1 MFNFLKKK
9 STKTTKANQSKKSF
23 RKFNRTTKPN
33 VKKPTVLYNK
43 YSKHHEIV
51 VNKTPRAL
59 GSYTA
64 KTSKGKQMYQIEN
77 LISKTKTNSNDNKQ
91 YVSSRYRRYPK
102 NTFNKST
109 IQPVSIAPNDFE
121 TVRSNHIKKYKYSG
135 KKIKVTKK

>member
-1 MFNFLKKK
+1 MFNFLKKNT
-9 STKTTKANQSKKSF
+9 TKKTKANQSKKSF

-64 KTSKGKQMYQIEN
+64 TSNNRRGKYQITKG
-77 LISKTKTNSNDNKQ
+77 LVKDSKLSQ
-91 YVSSRYRRYPK
+91 YVSRRYKRYPK
-102 NTFNKST
+102 NTFRKSA
-109 IQPVSIAPNDFE
+109 IQPVSITPKDFE
-121 TVRSNHIKKYKYSG
+121 TVRNNHINKYKYSG